1 MIHKRLLS
9 AALAVLLLF
18 TAIPAAHATSPREK
32 SPLAAYIDES
42 AINPDYLDWLK
53 EGGEGTMPPAQDFSY
68 LNESYTNLA
77 TTASTLTSRGTLP
90 AQFDL
95 REQGLVDPVSDQGDL
110 GVCWTI
116 AANSAAAGSIRE
128 QFPQLALSPMH
139 TAWFCYHGNEEEEF
153 APIAGSYPYV
163 SGGNDGRAVGTLAAW
178 KGPVTYDKAPMLPNQ
193 QPALSENLRYA
204 ADFHLQDAYYMP
216 SGIYNSYNQNTQ
228 VPQDIVKQL
237 LMTEGPVSTNYYARG
252 TNTYNPDTYAVYNN
266 VKHPSDHAVLI
277 VGWDDNFPKEKFVQG
292 NQPAHDGAWLVRN
305 SWGTDWGDDGYFW
318 LSYDD
323 QTISGGNAYLLEE
336 ADNYTH
342 NYQYDI
348 TGWSYSIST
357 NIENPTTATG
367 ANIFTAE
374 SKEQLEA
381 VSFYTTDA
389 GTSYDIA
396 IYTGVDKD
404 QPTSGTK
411 MLSQSGRE
419 TYAGYHTITLNEAIA
434 LDKGERFSIVV
445 TFHNPSYA
453 QPLAIEWC
461 PAPSAD
467 YVPVYMGNG
476 GESYALIEGSW
487 RDVAGYTDNNYYI
500 TNLCIKGFT
509 NPLPDSGT
517 AVPQVQFS
525 AMEGAVADD
534 TQLSLSAAGHADI
547 YVDTGN
553 GYEPYSAPIMLDT
566 LDNAG
571 DSITVRA
578 YAEIGGKRGN
588 VTEKT
593 YTRASAQL
601 TDLALRYGKTTQHL
615 DITDASQHITLP
627 QEAENVCIMAQS
639 GDTISVNGQPLASAD
654 WTDAINV
661 PAEGST
667 TVSIS
672 VQGEGKTPSTTTLTL
687 SRAAGADPGPDDS
700 PLYPVQLT
708 AKPEHGGLLFSPTHA
723 AAGTKVTITVL
734 PDDGYTLDSL
744 LVTADA
750 GRKLEIRALGHS
762 RYSFTM
768 PESAVT
774 LHASFV
780 ATTADTLP
788 FDDVF
793 PSDWFADPVRYVY
806 ETGLMVGTTDDL
818 FTPQENVTRAMIWAV
833 LARDAD
839 ASVQDG
845 SEWYSGVQTWAK
857 ENGISDGLRP
867 NDSVSRQELI
877 TMLHRYQGSPA
888 ATADLSAY
896 TDSDTIA
903 PWAED
908 AMRWGIETGLI
919 TGLTDTTLA
928 PASGATRAQLATIL
942 MRFEQLP
949 TTP

>member
-1 MIHKRLLS
+1 MFHKRLLS
-9 AALAVLLLF
+9 AALAAALLL
-18 TAIPAAHATSPREK
+18 AALPPEADAATPTKE

-42 AINPDYLDWLK
+42 AINPAYLDWLE

-68 LNESYTNLA
+68 LSESYANLA
-77 TTASTLTSRGTLP
+77 GTASMLTSRGALP

-95 REQGLVDPVSDQGDL
+95 REQGLVDPVSDQRDL

-116 AANSAAAGSIRE
+116 AANSAAAGSIRD
-128 QFPQLALSPMH
+128 QFPQLALSPIH

-153 APIAGSYPYV
+153 APVSGLHPYV
-163 SGGNDGRAVGTLAAW
+163 GGGNDGRAVGTMAAW

-193 QPALSENLRYA
+193 QPALSEDLRYT

-216 SGIYNSYNQNTQ
+216 HGIYNNYNQNTQ
-228 VPQDIVKQL
+228 VDRDIVKQL
-237 LMTEGPVSTNYYARG
+237 LMSEGPVSTNYYAHG
-252 TNTYNPDTYAVYNN
+252 TNTYNPNTYAVYNN
-266 VKHPSDHAVLI
+266 SKRPSDHAVLI
-277 VGWDDNFPKEKFVQG
+277 VGWDDTFSKENFVSG

-318 LSYDD
+318 LSYEDK
-323 QTISGGNAYLLEE
+323 TISGGNAYLLEE
-336 ADNYTH
+336 ADNYAH

-357 NIENPTTATG
+357 NSETPTTATG

-374 SKEQLEA
+374 SDEQLEA

-396 IYTGVDKD
+396 IYTNVDKD
-404 QPTSGTK
+404 QPTSGKK

-419 TYAGYHTITLNEAIA
+419 TYAGYHTITLDEAVA
-434 LDKGERFSIVV
+434 LGKGERFSIVV

-461 PAPSAD
+461 PMSNAND
-467 YVPVYMGNG
+467 VPVYMGNG
-476 GESYALIEGSW
+476 GESYALVDGKW
-487 RDVAGYTDNNYYI
+487 RDVAGHVDNNYYI

-509 NPLPDSGT
+509 NPLPKSGA

-525 AMEGAVADD
+525 AMEGPVAEG
-534 TQLSLSAAGHADI
+534 TQLSLTAAADADI

-553 GYEPYSAPIMLDT
+553 GYELYSAPIMLDT

-578 YAEIGGKRGN
+578 YAEIDGKRGN

-601 TDLALRYGKTTQHL
+601 TDLALRYGDTNQHL
-615 DITDASQHITLP
+615 DTTDTTQHITLP
-627 QEAENVCIMAQS
+627 QEAESVRIMAQS
-639 GDTISVNGQPLASAD
+639 SDAITIDGQPLASAD
-654 WTDAINV
+654 WTDAISV
-661 PAEGST
+661 PAESST

-687 SRAAGADPGPDDS
+687 SRATGADPGPDDS
-700 PLYPVQLT
+700 PLYPVQLA

-744 LVTADA
+744 LAIADA
-750 GRKLEIRALGHS
+750 GRKLEIRALGNS

-774 LHASFV
+774 LQAGFV
-780 ATTADTLP
+780 VTTADTLP

-818 FTPQENVTRAMIWAV
+818 FAPQENVTRAMIWAV

-839 ASVQDG
+839 ATTSDG
-845 SEWYSGVQTWAK
+845 PEWYSGAQTWAI

-877 TMLHRYQGSPA
+877 TMFHRYQGSPA
-888 ATADLSAY
+888 ANADLSAY
-896 TDSDTIA
+896 TDSDTIS

-942 MRFEQLP
+942 MRFDQLG
-949 TTP
+949 